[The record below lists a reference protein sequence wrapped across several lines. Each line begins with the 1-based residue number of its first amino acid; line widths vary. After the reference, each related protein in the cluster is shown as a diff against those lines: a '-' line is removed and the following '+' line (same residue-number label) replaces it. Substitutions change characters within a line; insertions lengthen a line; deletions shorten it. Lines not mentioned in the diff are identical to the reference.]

1 MGGTNA
7 FEMDYA
13 GFAGTM
19 SILVVDPTD
28 PLTPNNVIELNDPW
42 QINVNWEV
50 HGPNASLLGGDWFV
64 RAYLDDRD
72 GIAASSGPVNAV
84 AIHVPVSSTPAF
96 PVPRNYST
104 VINVPAGQIQEG
116 LYELTVAIVYENT
129 GQKFS
134 VAGFSDGPTLQFYNQ
149 GP

>member
-1 MGGTNA
+1 MPDTA

-13 GFAGTM
+13 GFVGSM

-28 PLTPNNVIELNDPW
+28 PATPNNVIELNDPW

-64 RAYLDDRD
+64 TAYLDARD
-72 GIAASSGPVNAV
+72 GVATSSGPVAPTFPL
-84 AIHVPVSSTPAF
+84 AVSSTPAV
-96 PVPRNYST
+96 PLPRNYNH
-104 VINVPAGQIQEG
+104 VINIPAGQITEG
-116 LYELTVAIVYENT
+116 LYELTVAILYENT
-129 GQKFS
+129 GFKFS